1 MHHLRVEVE
10 RGREE
15 DLRPGR
21 HARHRFA
28 LFLGLDTVLVEIA
41 SRIERAID
49 TRGEHDALADR
60 DGVDLAAA
68 NLQRGMLR
76 ALERGGRGE
85 DEENLVHDY

>member
-1 MHHLRVEVE
+1 MDALRVEVE

-15 DLRPGR
+15 NLRPGR

-49 TRGEHDALADR
+49 TRREHDALADR

-68 NLQRGMLR
+68 DGQR
-76 ALERGGRGE
+76 ALRTLERLGRSE
-85 DEENLVHDY
+85 DEQEFVHDY